1 VSKHQRG
8 FSLMELL
15 TVVSIIGLIVAVA
28 VPSFLN
34 LRRRAALRAASAE
47 LRSQFHLTRSRA
59 ISRNVNC
66 GMKFLLLG
74 GEWHF
79 AVYQDGDHDGVRN
92 DDIKSGTDRLIAQP
106 RVVLPASR
114 AVTIGLLDVAIKD
127 PDGDLL
133 SPKSLRSPSISPRSV
148 RFHLSANRRPARSTS
163 PTAGSISTPC
173 AYTAPP
179 RRFASFV
186 TCGPRES
193 GWPGEPRLRWRR
205 GARPRARPRRS
216 E

>member
-1 VSKHQRG
+1 MSRHQRG

-47 LRSQFHLTRSRA
+47 LRTQFHLARSRA

-66 GMKFLLLG
+66 GLKFLLLG

-92 DDIKSGTDRLIAQP
+92 DDIKSGKDWLVARP
-106 RVVLPASR
+106 RVVLPSSR
-114 AVTIGLLDVAIKD
+114 AVAIGLLGVTIKD

-133 SPKSLRSPSISPRSV
+133 SPKKSPIVFNQSAICSFSP
-148 RFHLSANRRPARSTS
+148 LGQSTS
-163 PTAGSISTPC
+163 GTIYITDRGTDLYAVRVYG
-173 AYTAPP
+173 
-179 RRFASFV
+179 ASAKIRV
-186 TCGPRES
+186 
-193 GWPGEPRLRWRR
+193 LRYVKATGKWVQW
-205 GARPRARPRRS
+205 
-216 E
+216 

>member
-1 VSKHQRG
+1 VSRHQRG

-47 LRSQFHLTRSRA
+47 LRTQFHLARSRA

-66 GMKFLLLG
+66 GLKFLLLG

-92 DDIKSGTDRLIAQP
+92 DDIKSGKDRLVARP
-106 RVVLPASR
+106 RVVFPTSR
-114 AVTIGLLDVAIKD
+114 AVTIGLLNVAIKD

-133 SPKSLRSPSISPRSV
+133 SPKKSPVVFNKSAICSFSPLGESSSGTIYLTDRGLDLYAVRVYGASAKIRVLRYV
-148 RFHLSANRRPARSTS
+148 RGTGKWVA
-163 PTAGSISTPC
+163 
-173 AYTAPP
+173 
-179 RRFASFV
+179 
-186 TCGPRES
+186 
-193 GWPGEPRLRWRR
+193 W
-205 GARPRARPRRS
+205 
-216 E
+216 